1 MSEVLIINKKPLDEY
16 ERILPNKHFPHM
28 PILYLEFLENKTK
41 VKKEYINKNYIP
53 SSIIKKPVKPTDP
66 PIHTQRGATLDPT
79 ARPSGQ
85 GASASLPIEADTF
98 DATARKAEGVTITD
112 ILDDDDDT
120 SDRDGP
126 DTDLVLDSGRRQDHD
141 KIIEHQLHDLLGED
155 KPFGPG
161 LEGTLRPLCN
171 PTSQNPQQ
179 DVEEQKSPPTLEE
192 LQKKKNNASGTQA
205 FTISR
210 DYRYAEEED
219 EETQK
224 ERNAVY
230 FKYEV
235 LRRMHPNANIPEF
248 TIYSDPKLMAQKYEL
263 LTKKLSLE
271 SSVDSWKR
279 YMIVFVMGCEVVLG
293 KLSFDMEGFA
303 QQQIMSMSTY
313 DQLLVEM
320 AEKSYVPSGSSKWSP
335 EVRLFMM
342 LTVNIVLF
350 VISKMIFKKTGTN
363 LLGTINDLTSP
374 QERKMKE
381 PSSE

>member
-1 MSEVLIINKKPLDEY
+1 MSDVLINKKPLDEY
-16 ERILPNKHFPHM
+16 ERILPTKNFPHM

-41 VKKEYINKNYIP
+41 VRKEYINKNYIP
-53 SSIIKKPVKPTDP
+53 SSTKKTTKHSTVTQGMAAESGAWTNTDG
-66 PIHTQRGATLDPT
+66 RVA
-79 ARPSGQ
+79 
-85 GASASLPIEADTF
+85 IE
-98 DATARKAEGVTITD
+98 RSKNPEVTISD
-112 ILDDDDDT
+112 VLDDDT
-120 SDRDGP
+120 REGVVHATGEDRTFGSNHDEGE
-126 DTDLVLDSGRRQDHD
+126 TDHE
-141 KIIEHQLHDLLGED
+141 KIIDHQLNSLLGED
-155 KPFGPG
+155 
-161 LEGTLRPLCN
+161 RPI
-171 PTSQNPQQ
+171 PQEPE
-179 DVEEQKSPPTLEE
+179 VEEKKSPPTLEE
-192 LQKKKNNASGTQA
+192 LQQKKKMGTHPQV
-205 FTISR
+205 TISR

-342 LTVNIVLF
+342 LTMNIVLF

-381 PSSE
+381 PSNE

>member
-1 MSEVLIINKKPLDEY
+1 MSEVLINKKPLDEY
-16 ERILPNKHFPHM
+16 ERILPTKHFPHM

-53 SSIIKKPVKPTDP
+53 SSLKKHTFKTEKHLAELEAASTTRNPTTTDSP
-66 PIHTQRGATLDPT
+66 LDRDSVRGATISDVFDDLEDDS
-79 ARPSGQ
+79 R
-85 GASASLPIEADTF
+85 GAAQREVPN
-98 DATARKAEGVTITD
+98 
-112 ILDDDDDT
+112 
-120 SDRDGP
+120 
-126 DTDLVLDSGRRQDHD
+126 HD
-141 KIIEHQLHDLLGED
+141 KIIENQLNSLLGED
-155 KPFGPG
+155 
-161 LEGTLRPLCN
+161 N
-171 PTSQNPQQ
+171 PTQ
-179 DVEEQKSPPTLEE
+179 EEQDTLHEKSPPTLEE
-192 LQKKKNNASGTQA
+192 LQQKKKIGPQV
-205 FTISR
+205 TISR

-235 LRRMHPNANIPEF
+235 LRRMHPNAHIPEF

-335 EVRLFMM
+335 EVRLSMM
-342 LTVNIVLF
+342 VTMNIVLF
-350 VISKMIFKKTGTN
+350 VISKMIFKRTGTN

-381 PSSE
+381 PSNE